1 MKHHGVNANHT
12 DGEVI
17 AMKRRYLAFLFIAV
31 LFIAFLIP
39 GCKGKNNTEP
49 SSGNG
54 RPEYDWVM
62 KVEQTIPKKYAD
74 GKTVEHTLV
83 FIAKK
88 EGGTDVTGTYH
99 GAFCLRS
106 KLDNS
111 ESSNEVVYG
120 FGRDVN
126 FDVVAYDAEKFAGFG
141 ELGSDKGVQNPID
154 YETMATFAQEMT
166 GSAVFN
172 PYVSEKYAGM
182 GSGSNENESGSVLI
196 PVKIAIKSGKVYVD
210 FPTLD
215 IEEIFEGQ
223 VTEVPL
229 GDNSQYD
236 EFMAKIEAMEEAGK
250 SSGSPVNDTKSGNTG
265 DSEDSDK
272 DSVEDSV
279 DKIGEQT
286 GEKHEVPDSFPSDD
300 VPVIPNA
307 KIIDFYENARK
318 TNVAVVFGTDKSFD
332 EALKF
337 YQENFLSKL
346 KKEPTKKESD
356 SSVMFIC
363 EMEGYSNIAIAIMED
378 QSKTYGSIVALEVFK

>member
-1 MKHHGVNANHT
+1 
-12 DGEVI
+12 
-17 AMKRRYLAFLFIAV
+17 MKRRFLAFLFIAV

-39 GCKGKNNTEP
+39 GCKRKNDTEP

-120 FGRDVN
+120 FGRDVT

-141 ELGSDKGVQNPID
+141 ELGSDNGVQNPTD

-172 PYVSEKYAGM
+172 PYISERYAGM
-182 GSGSNENESGSVLI
+182 GSGSDANDSGSILI

-223 VTEVPL
+223 LTEIPL

-236 EFMAKIEAMEEAGK
+236 EFMAKIEVMTEAGK
-250 SSGSPVNDTKSGNTG
+250 SSGSPVNDTKSGNIG

-272 DSVEDSV
+272 DSDEDSNEDSV
-279 DKIGEQT
+279 DKIEEQT
-286 GEKHEVPDSFPSDD
+286 GKKREVPDSFPSDD

-307 KIIDFYENARK
+307 KIIDFYENGRK

-346 KKEPTKKESD
+346 KKEPTKRESD
-356 SSVMFIC
+356 GSVMFIC
-363 EMEGYSNIAIAIMED
+363 EMEGYRSITIAIMED